1 MMKALPDPV
10 AELCAV
16 LARIEGVEAVAIGG
30 SRAAGT
36 ADAESDWDLG
46 VYYRGNI
53 DLASLVSYGDVHP
66 PGSWGR
72 IMNGGAWLS
81 LDGLKVDVLLRDLD
95 VALYWVAEA
104 RRGAY
109 EVDALLG
116 YLAGAPTYILMAELA
131 RNQTVH
137 GRLPAIGEYPK
148 PLSKAGADRWLLHA
162 EFSLA
167 HAQMRAERGD
177 ITGTVGQSAK
187 AVIETAHALACARQ
201 LWVINEKK
209 LVEQSGLQDVHR
221 RFSDTPATPPELL
234 KWLDELRA
242 ALKQACPR
250 GSKYVAGRS
259 GHCRIA
265 LP

>member
-1 MMKALPDPV
+1 MWRVAPTSARGRPNNVPRVFETALGSSEARAMMKALPDPV

-81 LDGLKVDVLLRDLD
+81 LDGLKVD
-95 VALYWVAEA
+95 
-104 RRGAY
+104 
-109 EVDALLG
+109 ALLG

-162 EFSLA
+162 EF
-167 HAQMRAERGD
+167 
-177 ITGTVGQSAK
+177 
-187 AVIETAHALACARQ
+187 
-201 LWVINEKK
+201 
-209 LVEQSGLQDVHR
+209 
-221 RFSDTPATPPELL
+221 
-234 KWLDELRA
+234 
-242 ALKQACPR
+242 
-250 GSKYVAGRS
+250 
-259 GHCRIA
+259 
-265 LP
+265 